1 MSSPIHHAEDVDP
14 ELVYAPPWARE
25 GGRRQRQPLRPA
37 AALLEASPR
46 GILRRA
52 GDRRFSGDLAMAKL
66 QRQMALAPDAVPEP
80 PLEEVRS
87 PWPVALRLCGV
98 AAVAAAVAWLAMAL
112 PGTRL
117 FRDEAVHSEAPA
129 APAVAS
135 HDSDDP
141 LHTPEAAGLLL
152 QHGLA
157 VTAMPAESVALAAP
171 PEAQAVQVPTVAVPT
186 IAVPPPASET
196 PAPAP
201 APSPQPKTLRLAAD
215 EIATLV
221 KRGKDALASGD
232 FAAARLLLRRAAE
245 AGNADAAM
253 ALGATYDPLVI
264 RRLGAVGAE
273 PDAARARKWYQQAI
287 DLGSTAAAQPL
298 ASLEAAK

>member
-1 MSSPIHHAEDVDP
+1 MSSPIHHADDVDP

-25 GGRRQRQPLRPA
+25 GGRRQREPLRPA
-37 AALLEASPR
+37 AALLETPPR

-52 GDRRFSGDLAMAKL
+52 ADRRFSGDLAMAKL

-98 AAVAAAVAWLAMAL
+98 AAVAAAVAWLAVAL

-117 FRDEAVHSEAPA
+117 FRDEAARPEAPA

-141 LHTPEAAGLLL
+141 LQTPEAAGLLL

-157 VTAMPAESVALAAP
+157 VTAMPAETVALATP
-171 PEAQAVQVPTVAVPT
+171 PQAQAVPVPT
-186 IAVPPPASET
+186 IAVPPPAPET

-201 APSPQPKTLRLAAD
+201 QPQPKTLQLAAD

-273 PDAARARKWYQQAI
+273 PDAARARKWYQQAV